1 MNSELK
7 KNLHEAL
14 KDVKSKNVR
23 RKIVA
28 RLREHIRC
36 LERLQQMPYEQRAV
50 FWKCYYQLFDYLR
63 LNGQVQREPGEFDSD
78 VKENIKEILKELL

>member
-7 KNLHEAL
+7 KNLHEVL

-28 RLREHIRC
+28 RLREHIHC

-63 LNGQVQREPGEFDSD
+63 LNGQVAT
-78 VKENIKEILKELL
+78 

>member
-1 MNSELK
+1 MLM
-7 KNLHEAL
+7 AL
-14 KDVKSKNVR
+14 LRETMKDIKDWAVR

-28 RLREHIRC
+28 RLREHIHC

-63 LNGQVQREPGEFDSD
+63 LNGQVQRESGEFDSD

>member
-7 KNLHEAL
+7 KNLHEVL

-23 RKIVA
+23 RKIIA
-28 RLREHIRC
+28 RLREHIHC
-36 LERLQQMPYEQRAV
+36 LERLQQMPYEQRAI

-63 LNGQVQREPGEFDSD
+63 LNGQVQREPGKFDSD

>member
-7 KNLHEAL
+7 KNLRETM
-14 KDVKSKNVR
+14 KDIKDWAVR

-63 LNGQVQREPGEFDSD
+63 LNGQVQREPGKFDSD

>member
-1 MNSELK
+1 
-7 KNLHEAL
+7 
-14 KDVKSKNVR
+14 
-23 RKIVA
+23 
-28 RLREHIRC
+28 
-36 LERLQQMPYEQRAV
+36 MPYEQRAV